1 MIKGYYAVFKV
12 LLLISI
18 LKKEVSKLIWNKEIE
33 EYKLASINKDDISNA
48 EQLLNVKLPDSYIKL
63 MLEQN
68 GGVPIHQSFPCEI
81 SNSWADDHVPVHGIY
96 GIGEE
101 GILQSQYLIEEWVLP
116 NAVVLFSGDGHS
128 WLAMDYRQTKNDPP
142 IIWIDKE
149 QDIIIDIANDF
160 SSFIEGLYTASHEEV
175 EIENIET
182 TPFSIEKVEKL
193 FEQEDTMQWIN
204 AFNMLTEHTTGNK
217 KYIQQKIIQL
227 LNGESTELKQLAVHY
242 TMIYNEKFSFSVS
255 HMQTIYSLMEQD
267 PALKGKIGI
276 LRNYI
281 KQLNKTEI
289 MNWNDFKGSNRW
301 N

>member
-1 MIKGYYAVFKV
+1 MIKGYYAVLKE

-68 GGVPIHQSFPCEI
+68 GGVPIHLSFPCEI
-81 SNSWADDHVPVHGIY
+81 SNSWADDHVFVHGIY

-101 GILQSQYLIEEWVLP
+101 GILQSQYLIEEWGLP
-116 NAVVLFSGDGHS
+116 NDVVLFSGDGHS
-128 WLAMDYRQTKNDPP
+128 WLAMDYRQTKNEPP

-149 QDIIIDIANDF
+149 PDIIIDISNDF
-160 SSFIEGLYTASHEEV
+160 SSFIEGLYTATLEEV
-175 EIENIET
+175 QIENM
-182 TPFSIEKVEKL
+182 PFSIEKIEEL
-193 FEQEDTMQWIN
+193 LEQEDSMQWIK
-204 AFNMLTEHTTGNK
+204 AFNMLSENIKGNK
-217 KYIQQKIIQL
+217 NYIQQKIIRL
-227 LNGESTELKQLAVHY
+227 LNGESQELKRLAVHY
-242 TMIYNEKFSFSVS
+242 TMIFNEKFSFSVS
-255 HMQTIYSLMEQD
+255 NMQTIYSLMEQD

-281 KQLNKTEI
+281 KQLKELEI
-289 MNWNDFKGSNRW
+289 TNLSDWNIRTKW
-301 N
+301 I